1 VAAGL
6 ALEYGCT
13 YTGEGVSRVQQ
24 SGRFSVLDYS
34 RDTASAGP
42 LGEMAQN
49 QNGADEEFDR
59 CVEEVRT
66 YLVTAG
72 GTSEGE
78 RALYCEALNKA
89 VLGYSEERERFLAII
104 GDYIAKRRWNRVR
117 SRTGAGLPLA
127 EAIFAEVIGLNTL
140 EFILKQRAGLEEI
153 QVVGTRIYEVRNGVS
168 VPSEYSFRSVKEV
181 ERLQQNLVLF
191 NNDRIT
197 PRKRW
202 AEVTM
207 IDGTR
212 VTMTGF
218 GFTAIPTLTM
228 RFYAAAHFKLH
239 QLCDPAYATLDE
251 KICTLL
257 LAVLKARLNLVIIGP
272 TNSGKTHLL
281 KSLIAELPDHER
293 LVTIESRFE
302 LALGK
307 DFPSK
312 NVIEYEI
319 TEDDELHNGAQ
330 AFKLALR
337 QSPERICHAEI
348 RDEDA
353 NMYVRACTRGHEGSM
368 TTVHCNELEDVP
380 DTIAD
385 MCMLD
390 GRQMN
395 AVRLTRR
402 IASYVTQIGVQMA
415 IVSGRRKVVRMGQF
429 VLDQERIMIRELVRY
444 NEDEHCWEFP
454 EPLDA
459 FYSERVR
466 RGSPERY
473 GALKDWGLVQ

>member
-1 VAAGL
+1 V
-6 ALEYGCT
+6 EYDCT
-13 YTGEGVSRVQQ
+13 YTGEGVTLVQQ
-24 SGRFSVLDYS
+24 SSRFSVLDYS
-34 RDTASAGP
+34 RDTASTRLP
-42 LGEMAQN
+42 GEMAESQN
-49 QNGADEEFDR
+49 EAESEFDR

-72 GTSEGE
+72 GTSEEE
-78 RALYCEALNKA
+78 RALYCESLNKA
-89 VLGYSEERERFLAII
+89 VLGYPEERERFLAII

-117 SRTGAGLPLA
+117 SRAGAGLPLA
-127 EAIFAEVIGLNTL
+127 EAVFAEVIGLNTL
-140 EFILKQRAGLEEI
+140 ERILKQRAGLEEI

-168 VPSEYSFRSVKEV
+168 VPSPYSFRSVKEV

-218 GFTAIPTLTM
+218 GFTAQPTLTM
-228 RFYAAAHFKLH
+228 RLYAAAHFELHKL
-239 QLCDPAYATLDE
+239 CEPAYETLDE
-251 KICTLL
+251 RICTLL
-257 LAVLKARLNLVIIGP
+257 LAVLKARLNFIIIGP

-319 TEDDELHNGAQ
+319 TEDDELHDGAR

-353 NMYVRACTRGHEGSM
+353 NMYVRACTRGHQGSM
-368 TTVHCNELEDVP
+368 TTVHCNELEDAP

-415 IVSGRRKVVRMGQF
+415 IVGGRRKVVRVGQF
-429 VLDQERIMIRELVRY
+429 VLDQDRIVVRELVRY
-444 NEDEHCWEFP
+444 NDDRGCWEFP
-454 EPLDA
+454 EPLDEY
-459 FYSERVR
+459 YSDQVR
-466 RGSPERY
+466 RSSPDRY
-473 GALKDWGLVQ
+473 RLLKGWGLVQ